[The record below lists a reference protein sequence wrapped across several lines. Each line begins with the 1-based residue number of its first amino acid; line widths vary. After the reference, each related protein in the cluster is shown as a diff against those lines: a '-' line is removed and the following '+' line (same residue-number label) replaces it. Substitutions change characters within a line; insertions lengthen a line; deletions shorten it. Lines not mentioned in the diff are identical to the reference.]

1 MVLMDISSRIILE
14 SKVIDY
20 RSAGV
25 DIDKGDQ
32 LVSRIK
38 EMLGSAGKGLGHF
51 GGAIAFPVDKY
62 KHPLMI
68 SSIDGVGTKVK
79 IAAAMGK
86 YDTIGSDLVNHSIND
101 IACCGAEPLAFL
113 DYIAMSSIDVD
124 VAADVIQGIV
134 NACKK
139 WDISLAGGENA
150 EMPGVYKE
158 GELDL
163 VGSIF
168 GVVEQSKYINGES
181 IKAGDVLI
189 GFPSNGLHTNGY
201 SLARN
206 VVSAAGKN
214 YDENLPELGTTI
226 GEALLKVHY
235 CYLGEIRNLLENFET
250 KGLAHITGGGI
261 PGNVSRIMPKGLS
274 ANVDYGCWN
283 EPPIFDLLRK
293 WGQTPEDDMRSTYN
307 LGIGLIA
314 VFDGGEAEKV
324 LKNFP
329 GNLVQPVRIGVVE

>member
-1 MVLMDISSRIILE
+1 
-14 SKVIDY
+14 
-20 RSAGV
+20 
-25 DIDKGDQ
+25 
-32 LVSRIK
+32 
-38 EMLGSAGKGLGHF
+38 MLGSAGKGLGHF
-51 GGAIAFPVDKY
+51 GGAIAFPADKY
-62 KHPLMI
+62 KQPLII

-124 VAADVIQGIV
+124 IAADVIQGIV
-134 NACKK
+134 NACKQ
-139 WDISLAGGENA
+139 WNVSLAGGENA
-150 EMPGVYKE
+150 EMPGVYCE

-163 VGSIF
+163 VGSIL
-168 GVVEQSKYINGES
+168 GVVEQSKYVNGKD

-201 SLARN
+201 SLARR
-206 VVSAAGKN
+206 VVSAAGKAF
-214 YDENLPELGTTI
+214 DEFLPELGTTI
-226 GEALLKVHY
+226 GEALLKIHY
-235 CYLGEIRNLLENFET
+235 CYLAEIRILLANFET

-261 PGNVSRIMPKGLS
+261 PGNVSRIIPDGLM
-274 ANVDYGCWN
+274 AHIEYGCWT

-293 WGQTPEDDMRSTYN
+293 WGQTPEEDMRSTYN

-314 VFDGGEAEKV
+314 VFDAVEVEGV
-324 LKNFP
+324 LKHFADYP
-329 GNLVQPVRIGVVE
+329 VKPVRIGVVE

>member
-1 MVLMDISSRIILE
+1 M
-14 SKVIDY
+14 DY

-25 DIDKGDQ
+25 DIDKGDR
-32 LVSRIK
+32 LVHRIK
-38 EMLGSAGKGLGHF
+38 DMLGSAGKGLGHF
-51 GGAIAFPVDKY
+51 GGAISFPADKY
-62 KHPLMI
+62 KQPLII

-113 DYIAMSSIDVD
+113 DYIAMSSLDVD
-124 VAADVIQGIV
+124 VAADVIQGVV
-134 NACKK
+134 NACKQ

-150 EMPGVYKE
+150 EMPGVYCK

-168 GVVEQSKYINGES
+168 GVVDQSKYINGS
-181 IKAGDVLI
+181 TIKAGDVLV

-201 SLARN
+201 SLARS
-206 VVSAAGKN
+206 VVSAAGRS
-214 YDENLPELGTTI
+214 YDEYLPELETTI
-226 GEALLKVHY
+226 GEALLRIHY
-235 CYLGEIRNLLENFET
+235 CYLGEIRTLLENFET

-261 PGNVSRIMPKGLS
+261 PGNVSRIIPDGLT
-274 ANVDYGCWN
+274 AGINWGTWD
-283 EPPIFDLLRK
+283 EPPIFDLLRR
-293 WGQTPEDDMRSTYN
+293 WGQTPEDDMQSTYN

-314 VFDGGEAEKV
+314 AFSPGEAEKV
-324 LKNFP
+324 MEQFAEDLTK
-329 GNLVQPVRIGVVE
+329 PVKIGIVE